1 MCEEESAAFEWNWKT
16 FQRSWKLIWVLQLMG
31 VGFELGCDEGEFVS
45 PTRVQS
51 LRQFNF

>member
-1 MCEEESAAFEWNWKT
+1 MELEDFPE
-16 FQRSWKLIWVLQLMG
+16 KLEIDLVLQLMG